1 MTDLPPNYESLNEE
15 EIAEAKRHDE
25 ECRGIRERYDRLK
38 AMEAEQRELIRKQW
52 CEDQG
57 FDE

>member
-1 MTDLPPNYESLNEE
+1 MTQQPELPPNYESLNEE
-15 EIAEAKRHDE
+15 ELAQAKE
-25 ECRGIRERYDRLK
+25 EFRQLRERYERQK
-38 AMEAEQRELIRKQW
+38 ALEAEQRELIRKQW